1 MTNHVSSVDFRCN
14 SPSHSRFD
22 SPILPAWHQSP
33 KNHPDLKNPSNR
45 NSKGSPIEGGA
56 LDEWLK
62 LAEEEAAKEQ
72 RAEETRKLRSDAGK
86 HRAKVQREARKK
98 ATREEKNLGEA
109 NRGDSRGASSSSAP
123 AQASAKRTAV
133 SENQVSEKRS
143 SRGGFIGG
151 SSDPKERAASGL
163 NPVAGLDVSLE
174 EADAIGNTGVTATVE
189 ALSKLISEGNPLIK
203 NGEEWIPHRPPRPV
217 KTEGGIE
224 LKMVT
229 EFEPSGDQPTAIAD
243 LVDGLGTLPSV
254 AAQASEASASTRTDG
269 DPNGSAEPNNEQTQ
283 VLLGVTGSGKTFT
296 MAKVIE
302 ATQRPAI
309 ILAPNKT
316 LAAQLY
322 GEMKQFFPD
331 NAVEYFVS
339 YYDYYQPEAYVPR
352 SDTYIEK
359 ESSVNEQIDRMRHAA
374 TRALLERDDVIIVA
388 SVSCIYGIGSVE
400 TYTAMTFEMKIGDRL
415 DQRALLADLVAQ
427 QYKRN
432 DQAFT
437 RGSFRVRGDT
447 IEIFPAHLEDSAWRI
462 SLWGDEIEAITE
474 FDPLTGQKT
483 GDLKSVKIYANSH
496 YVTPRPTLNQAI
508 KAIKEELKHR
518 LAELNDAGRLL
529 EAQRLEQR
537 TRFDLEM
544 LEATGSCAGIENY
557 SRYLTGRKPGE
568 PPPTLFEY
576 IPTTLSSSS
585 MKAT

>member
-1 MTNHVSSVDFRCN
+1 MAKTPRKSAGFGESK
-14 SPSHSRFD
+14 
-22 SPILPAWHQSP
+22 Q
-33 KNHPDLKNPSNR
+33 PDLEGAPL
-45 NSKGSPIEGGA
+45 EGGA

-98 ATREEKNLGEA
+98 TDK
-109 NRGDSRGASSSSAP
+109 SAS
-123 AQASAKRTAV
+123 QDI
-133 SENQVSEKRS
+133 SEKRS

-174 EADAIGNTGVTATVE
+174 EADAIGNSGVTATVE

-203 NGEEWIPHRPPRPV
+203 NGEEWIPHRPPRPE

-229 EFEPSGDQPTAIAD
+229 EFKPSGDQPTAIAD
-243 LVDGLGTLPSV
+243 LVQGLGTSFVSAEASMDTNPAS
-254 AAQASEASASTRTDG
+254 AAAESLATSQTATASADGSADALAENKESASENYTS
-269 DPNGSAEPNNEQTQ
+269 NTQ

-359 ESSVNEQIDRMRHAA
+359 ES
-374 TRALLERDDVIIVA
+374 RA
-388 SVSCIYGIGSVE
+388 
-400 TYTAMTFEMKIGDRL
+400 
-415 DQRALLADLVAQ
+415 
-427 QYKRN
+427 
-432 DQAFT
+432 
-437 RGSFRVRGDT
+437 
-447 IEIFPAHLEDSAWRI
+447 
-462 SLWGDEIEAITE
+462 
-474 FDPLTGQKT
+474 
-483 GDLKSVKIYANSH
+483 
-496 YVTPRPTLNQAI
+496 
-508 KAIKEELKHR
+508 
-518 LAELNDAGRLL
+518 
-529 EAQRLEQR
+529 
-537 TRFDLEM
+537 
-544 LEATGSCAGIENY
+544 
-557 SRYLTGRKPGE
+557 
-568 PPPTLFEY
+568 
-576 IPTTLSSSS
+576 
-585 MKAT
+585 